1 MDKNTIYSEILYLGF
16 VFEKGRI
23 SKKKWSLIYKK
34 HLGKQIV
41 LWNKAISLMNDV
53 QMTEEDVSFF
63 KNFIEFCECSNEFKN
78 IYSCTYQRIKEYG
91 KINFADVTSVQDHS
105 AESKVLIKLMNDMIC
120 EIDTLLALNKL
131 FTPVKEI
138 YILLNA
144 LHNIPRFFRDQPI
157 DGKNKIDFKMTIEY
171 TLSNMNDQRRSK
183 YSSILKPFLDKRF

>member
-53 QMTEEDVSFF
+53 QMTEEDVFFF
-63 KNFIEFCECSNEFKN
+63 KNFIEFCECSNEVKN
-78 IYSCTYQRIKEYG
+78 IYSCTYPRIKEYE

>member
-1 MDKNTIYSEILYLGF
+1 MDKNAIYSEILNLGF

-41 LWNKAISLMNDV
+41 LWNKAVSLMNDV

-78 IYSCTYQRIKEYG
+78 IYSCTYPRIKEYE
-91 KINFADVTSVQDHS
+91 KLNFAGVNSLHDYGV
-105 AESKVLIKLMNDMIC
+105 ESNVLIKLINDMIC
-120 EIDTLLALNKL
+120 EIDTLLALNK
-131 FTPVKEI
+131 FFAPVKEI
-138 YILLNA
+138 YKLLNA
-144 LHNIPRFFRDQPI
+144 LHNIPRFFGDQPMG
-157 DGKNKIDFKMTIEY
+157 GKNKTDFKTTIEY
-171 TLSNMNDQRRSK
+171 TLSNMNDQLRSK